1 MELADGRRT
10 KHHRGSRITR
20 IPYSRTAT
28 NRERSMALVPVKLR
42 GRDLKPHKATRSPE
56 FGSRTV
62 LTNNPWEYVSLWLQ
76 RNNLPNALFYWS
88 QAHAFSA
95 ASRSLPVE
103 SAPLLHYYTF
113 MNATK
118 ALLVAKGVAI
128 HEGHGVG
135 KHNML
140 GNSATI
146 DLDNEGVHIRN
157 KGVLPALS
165 LHLQESELT
174 SNHSMRE
181 LLFNVPC
188 VHRTFCITY
197 QAQEDMFI
205 PLTDCQYVVD
215 TGSMDA
221 YLIGR
226 LSVDFDDP
234 KFMGRLPATLI
245 ADPGNGSSRDFR
257 SVKTVRVS
265 GPTLTTVADV
275 AAISELNDYLRP
287 DLQYI
292 AGAQTLWY
300 AKANVAGPT
309 RLQRSPLTATLAAMH
324 RLSELSRYHP
334 MELSQFF
341 AGPQNWLL
349 NEFIQMSPGQ
359 FLDEISAEITGH
371 QCMAPNVRPAT

>member
-1 MELADGRRT
+1 
-10 KHHRGSRITR
+10 
-20 IPYSRTAT
+20 
-28 NRERSMALVPVKLR
+28 
-42 GRDLKPHKATRSPE
+42 
-56 FGSRTV
+56 
-62 LTNNPWEYVSLWLQ
+62 
-76 RNNLPNALFYWS
+76 
-88 QAHAFSA
+88 
-95 ASRSLPVE
+95 
-103 SAPLLHYYTF
+103 
-113 MNATK
+113 
-118 ALLVAKGVAI
+118 
-128 HEGHGVG
+128 
-135 KHNML
+135 ML

-197 QAQEDMFI
+197 PAQEDMFI

-257 SVKTVRVS
+257 SVKT
-265 GPTLTTVADV
+265 TVA
-275 AAISELNDYLRP
+275 LRRKVWVG
-287 DLQYI
+287 LRVQ
-292 AGAQTLWY
+292 
-300 AKANVAGPT
+300 
-309 RLQRSPLTATLAAMH
+309 
-324 RLSELSRYHP
+324 
-334 MELSQFF
+334 
-341 AGPQNWLL
+341 
-349 NEFIQMSPGQ
+349 
-359 FLDEISAEITGH
+359 SA
-371 QCMAPNVRPAT
+371 